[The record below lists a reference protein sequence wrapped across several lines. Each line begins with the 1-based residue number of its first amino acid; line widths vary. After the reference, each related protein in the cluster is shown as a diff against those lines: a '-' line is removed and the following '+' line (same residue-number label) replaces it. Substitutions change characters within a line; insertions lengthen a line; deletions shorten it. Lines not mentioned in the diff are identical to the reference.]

1 MVGKKILILDE
12 NEASRKF
19 LSNLLR
25 QKQFEVLEAP
35 SGKEALIVAWRDTP
49 DLILFD
55 PVLSDIGDGEFI
67 QKLRQNAR
75 TANTPIIALSSDPG
89 PTRKEACLNAGVDE
103 YPDA

>member
-35 SGKEALIVAWRDTP
+35 SVL
-49 DLILFD
+49 
-55 PVLSDIGDGEFI
+55 PV
-67 QKLRQNAR
+67 KK
-75 TANTPIIALSSDPG
+75 P
-89 PTRKEACLNAGVDE
+89 V
-103 YPDA
+103 